1 MTCNLINSYEIE
13 TIYGRKSIEIYNGDI
28 TSFFK
33 PYDILILSSYSY
45 HYRSTKGTIIHALK
59 EKNVDINKLSYNPYI
74 DLRKKLHIWL
84 SDELY
89 NTQCKF
95 KRTICIEF
103 DKNYPTNESLN
114 SLLPFLSLIENLN
127 IPVNNIA
134 MPLLGTG
141 ALNLPVES
149 ILKYQ
154 LKQCER
160 CLNNVE
166 SLSKIYLVEKGE
178 EKAARLDSALNKY
191 LDRSEIQIK
200 DIFMDNYNSEIL
212 EKLEYNIC
220 KLIKLKKT
228 TNSDIDYEVLDDFLN
243 QIKRKSLRYFELCS
257 YARKIIEVLLEEQ
270 LENGSSGNL
279 QRSIDSYL
287 KQGTVSTWIVS
298 YMHVIRVLTNNKIH
312 YSNSTKKIP
321 NDIKNQDQR
330 ILLSCLYQITDYWLE
345 ITLS

>member
-1 MTCNLINSYEIE
+1 
-13 TIYGRKSIEIYNGDI
+13 
-28 TSFFK
+28 
-33 PYDILILSSYSY
+33 
-45 HYRSTKGTIIHALK
+45 
-59 EKNVDINKLSYNPYI
+59 
-74 DLRKKLHIWL
+74 
-84 SDELY
+84 
-89 NTQCKF
+89 
-95 KRTICIEF
+95 
-103 DKNYPTNESLN
+103 
-114 SLLPFLSLIENLN
+114 
-127 IPVNNIA
+127 

-257 YARKIIEVLLEEQ
+257 YARIIIEVLLEEQ

-312 YSNSTKKIP
+312 YSNSTK
-321 NDIKNQDQR
+321 
-330 ILLSCLYQITDYWLE
+330 
-345 ITLS
+345 